1 MDTKIFTT
9 KRPERKNSD
18 PQSRVSPDYEMLVSG
33 FSGSMP
39 EWDDLVLKTH
49 NAFGYGFN
57 YDQLADKVLDKIIT
71 VLPDSEKIANSGE
84 TLEDIVT
91 ELSNKYDH
99 QFVEMLSVV
108 NKQTDKYWS
117 GELEEKELI
126 DYGFV

>member
-9 KRPERKNSD
+9 KIAERKNSD
-18 PQSRVSPDYEMLVSG
+18 PQSRVSPDYDLLVSG
-33 FSGSMP
+33 FSGSMI

-57 YDQLADKVLDKIIT
+57 YDQLADKLLDKIID
-71 VLPDSEKIANSGE
+71 VFPDSEKTANSE
-84 TLEDIVT
+84 NALEDIVT

-99 QFVEMLSVV
+99 QFIEMLSVV
-108 NKQTDKYWS
+108 DKQTERYWS